1 MLENLALL
9 KSDVCV
15 ISDKKCDIPLV
26 TTEKFNQFMNI
37 TETLMKFREK
47 GFLCDTLLVAKCGR
61 EVKAHSVLLA
71 AVSPVFMMA
80 IEEKPSSGTYHLC
93 FPEVDLDVLEIAV
106 HFVYTGKLLLPTVY
120 WQMDLLSKLFEKLSD
135 LGLSLQQ
142 LHECEKTF
150 VRQVNLFVI
159 NALFLKVPYILLVE
173 PHVSPLRV

>member
-1 MLENLALL
+1 LKITLL
-9 KSDVCV
+9 RSNVCV
-15 ISDKKCDIPLV
+15 ISDQKYDIPLI
-26 TTEKFNQFMNI
+26 TTESVNQFMNI
-37 TETLMKFREK
+37 TETLVKFREK
-47 GFLCDTLLVAKCGR
+47 GFLCDTLLVAKCGS

-71 AVSPVFMMA
+71 AVSPVFLMA

-120 WQMDLLSKLFEKLSD
+120 SQMDLLSKLFEKLSD

-150 VRQVNLFVI
+150 VRQVN
-159 NALFLKVPYILLVE
+159 FLLMLEGRQLY
-173 PHVSPLRV
+173 RT